1 MSIRASTR
9 LVLLGTAG
17 GPLPS
22 PVRAGIAQAVVVGG
36 RTYLVDCGSGVT
48 RQLRRARLLSG
59 LRRVFVTHLHS
70 DHVCDYFH
78 LFWLGWPVLQWNPP
92 VHVHGP
98 GPAGGAS
105 ALPADEPGRQPV
117 PLVRPDGP
125 TPGIVEVT
133 ERLLE
138 AHAYDLNIRMREAGR
153 RDLRG
158 IVVPH
163 AIELPAGLGAAGP
176 DRVAP
181 DMEPLLVAED
191 DAVRV
196 TATLVR
202 HAPVF
207 PAFAFRVDTDAGSVV
222 VSGDTAPSPN
232 LVRLARGADVL
243 VHEVYDDG
251 DDRGDRDRD
260 HRDGAAAPATD
271 EERHEAER
279 RHHHLTTSHT
289 GLSQVGA
296 VAGEAGVHRL
306 VLTHFV
312 PGDDVLADDHWV
324 KGVTGFDGEVVIG
337 HDLVELEL

>member
-22 PVRAGIAQAVVVGG
+22 PVRAGIASAVVAGG

-59 LRRVFVTHLHS
+59 LHQVLVTHLHS

-92 VHVHGP
+92 VHVYGP
-98 GPAGGAS
+98 GPAGGAA
-105 ALPADEPGRQPV
+105 ALPGDEPGRAPV
-117 PLVRPDGP
+117 PLVCPADP
-125 TPGIVEVT
+125 TPGIVELT
-133 ERLLE
+133 GALLA
-138 AHAYDLNIRMREAGR
+138 AHAYDVNIRMREAGR
-153 RDLRG
+153 RDLSSL
-158 IVVPH
+158 VVPH
-163 AIELPAGLGAAGP
+163 AVELPAGLGAAGP

-181 DMEPLLVAED
+181 DMEPVLVAED
-191 DAVRV
+191 DAVRI

-207 PAFAFRVDTDAGSVV
+207 PAFAYRLDTDAGSVV

-243 VHEVYDDG
+243 VHEVYDDRPER
-251 DDRGDRDRD
+251 DDEG
-260 HRDGAAAPATD
+260 GGQAGE
-271 EERHEAER
+271 EERYEAER
-279 RHHHLTTSHT
+279 RQHHLTTSHT
-289 GLSQVGA
+289 GLGQVGA
-296 VAGEAGVHRL
+296 VAAEAGVHRL

-312 PGDDVLADDHWV
+312 PGDDVLPDEHWM
-324 KGVTGFDGEVVIG
+324 KGVTGFDGEVVVG
-337 HDLVELEL
+337 RDLLELNL

>member
-1 MSIRASTR
+1 M
-9 LVLLGTAG
+9 LLGTAG

-48 RQLRRARLLSG
+48 RQLRRARLLSS
-59 LRRVFVTHLHS
+59 LHRVFVTHLHS

-98 GPAGGAS
+98 GPAGGAG
-105 ALPADEPGRQPV
+105 ALPGDEAGRPPV
-117 PLVRPDGP
+117 PLVHPDDP
-125 TPGIVEVT
+125 TPGIVEIT
-133 ERLLE
+133 ERLLQ
-138 AHAYDLNIRMREAGR
+138 AHAYDVNIRMRESGR
-153 RDLRG
+153 RDLSG
-158 IVVPH
+158 LVVPH
-163 AIELPAGLGAAGP
+163 AVELPAGLGAAGP

-181 DMEPLLVAED
+181 EMEPVLVVED

-196 TATLVR
+196 TATLVS

-207 PAFAFRVDTDAGSVV
+207 PAFAYRLDTDAGSVV

-251 DDRGDRDRD
+251 DDRDDVD
-260 HRDGAAAPATD
+260 VAATD
-271 EERHEAER
+271 EERHEAGR

-289 GLSQVGA
+289 GLSHLGA
-296 VAGEAGVHRL
+296 VAAEAGVHRL

-312 PGDDVLADDHWV
+312 PGDDVLPDDHWV
-324 KGVTGFDGEVVIG
+324 KGVTGFDGEVVVG
-337 HDLVELEL
+337 HDLLEIEL